1 MFKEHPKTL
10 ALLYGPSSGLASVGP
25 VGPVGPVGLVGLVR
39 TTGPVAGPDGGPVLY
54 CGFLTGLLYSTG
66 VKVSVLA
73 EVSEVSV
80 VSVVFVWHRL

>member
-25 VGPVGPVGLVGLVR
+25 VGPVGLVR
-39 TTGPVAGPDGGPVLY
+39 TTGPVAGPEGGPLLY

-73 EVSEVSV
+73 EVSVVSV
-80 VSVVFVWHRL
+80 VSVGVFVWHRL

>member
-25 VGPVGPVGLVGLVR
+25 VGPVR

-80 VSVVFVWHRL
+80 VFGDVFVWHRL